1 MNFLNRLS
9 KYLIGVMVGIG
20 LTWVMFSERACMD
33 WLPTNRI
40 SKEIAMA
47 GIMADSG
54 AQCVLKCGN
63 LTVSDLADLARLG
76 DVDFSKSGPREKPRR
91 YFIEGDGVVKSATY
105 LITDTASVV
114 TSVVLRDVENCPC
127 P

>member
-20 LTWVMFSERACMD
+20 ISWVMFSERGCMD
-33 WLPTNRI
+33 WLPANRI

-47 GIMADSG
+47 GIFADSRG
-54 AQCVLKCGN
+54 QCVLKCGD
-63 LTVSDLADLARLG
+63 LTASDLADLARLG
-76 DVDFSKSGPREKPRR
+76 EVNFKKSGTRENPRR
-91 YFIEGDGVVKSATY
+91 YFIEGNGLVKSATY

>member
-1 MNFLNRLS
+1 
-9 KYLIGVMVGIG
+9 MVGIG

-54 AQCVLKCGN
+54 AQCMLKCGN

-76 DVDFSKSGPREKPRR
+76 DVDFGKSGPREKPRR
-91 YFIEGDGVVKSATY
+91 YFIEGGGVVKSATY

>member
-1 MNFLNRLS
+1 MNFLKRLS
-9 KYLIGVMVGIG
+9 KYLVGVMIGLG
-20 LTWVMFSERACMD
+20 LTWIMFSERGCMD
-33 WLPTNRI
+33 WLPSNRI

-54 AQCVLKCGN
+54 ALCVLKCGH

-76 DVDFSKSGPREKPRR
+76 DVVYDKSGPREKPRR
-91 YFIEGDGVVKSATY
+91 YFIESDGVVKSATY

-114 TSVVLRDVENCPC
+114 TSIVLRDVKNCPC

>member
-9 KYLIGVMVGIG
+9 KYLIGVMVGLG
-20 LTWVMFSERACMD
+20 LSWVMFSERGCMD
-33 WLPTNRI
+33 WLPSKRI

-54 AQCVLKCGN
+54 AQCVLKCGH

-76 DVDFSKSGPREKPRR
+76 DVDFGKSGPREKPRR